1 MDISAPQVIFP
12 DDFQSGDPM
21 LVVIDLGRIL
31 LTNSQGKRIAFLS
44 NSNQTWVLAQFTPCL
59 LAFPDD
65 TKASS
70 KATQPQMEDMSD
82 DEFQTPLATPP
93 GSPPPELEMP
103 SKEQLKSPE
112 LPSMRSPESMQAYS
126 RKLYEK
132 YSLSF
137 KDMQIMVG
145 RCKDNWKHLQESE
158 VGPTHVVEKFNV
170 LLQLE
175 QRLRYTSDPEL
186 PGALLSGT
194 LPDLKVHINL
204 EKMTALRSCLAQ
216 LSSPSPADGEGS
228 FEKSPDPL
236 TLRHDKIFQRDD
248 SLWKLHGS
256 AKNLT
261 QSVMTLE
268 QHTREV
274 LVESRLLLAEFNIN
288 YMQLGVESDGRYIS
302 VLKVFGTNAHFVKR
316 PYDAEVS
323 LTVHGLLLVDTLQTY
338 GSDFD
343 LLVASHKHLSF
354 DVPTGSL
361 RESQPSSP
369 VSSDCRSPLHQGH
382 PPDSSP
388 GVLMETLSPFSSF
401 LKDQEALIK
410 LEYQFVSSDCPSMNL
425 DSSLQVTSMQV
436 NNLDIIF
443 NPETLVELLKFLQ
456 KSFPKEENASCASA
470 TQQSARQ
477 PYSEEEEGT
486 YEVTYD
492 QNKELTVEIHRLNL
506 LLLRTESSGAVLGA
520 EKRGMKIATASITGT
535 KVNVSMGSRLDV
547 HGSLGS
553 MQLVDLTQEGGR
565 SLFVVSIGSVEES
578 SPALGGITFFP
589 DASPS
594 EALNFRLLEKGEG
607 ECSLT
612 LQMASLHY
620 NHSAKFLKELS
631 LSANEVEDNFR
642 TMLKSAATKVSTV
655 LVTKTAEYSGM
666 VSLFETPSRRS
677 RTQSQSWAYPLEEEE
692 DVPLEEHDSTLDT
705 FLVKLNLNISIE
717 SPVVSIPRKPGHPEL
732 LVGHLGSIIIHNFV
746 PGQDAEGERLQVLVK
761 DIRLYSVNMNTLVL
775 KGALRGEASSPTHSG
790 GGAQDEAQF
799 TRHDFFESLNRGK
812 GTRYPD
818 YHHHYLLTNTALT
831 GPFFSVPHPEGH
843 HHPVHPGEDPRPQRR
858 PLHAAQHRGAVQKL
872 RAAESGGP
880 MCQLCTGERFLHT
893 RQRNP
898 PPPLWVE
905 LLRVGGGKM
914 GVGHWFRCGGVTVT
928 VVGVPV

>member
-1 MDISAPQVIFP
+1 MKLDICAPQVIFP

-21 LVVIDLGRIL
+21 LVVVDLGRIL
-31 LTNSQGKRIAFLS
+31 LTNSQGTANEPFFLNLRSNHYCFLS
-44 NSNQTWVLAQFTPCL
+44 FIVFNGYL
-59 LAFPDD
+59 LLYMFFSDD
-65 TKASS
+65 TKVSS
-70 KATQPQMEDMSD
+70 KASQPEREDMSD

-93 GSPPPELEMP
+93 ESPPPELDIP
-103 SKEQLKSPE
+103 QKEQLKSTE
-112 LPSMRSPESMQAYS
+112 LPCLRSPEGAQAYS

-137 KDMQIMVG
+137 KDLQIMVG
-145 RCKDNWKHLQESE
+145 RFKDNWKHLQESE

-175 QRLRYTSDPEL
+175 QRLRYTSDPQL
-186 PGALLSGT
+186 PGAVLSGT

-204 EKMTALRSCLAQ
+204 EKMTALRSCLAR
-216 LSSPSPADGEGS
+216 LSSPSSGEEDKCQDEDS
-228 FEKSPDPL
+228 KMRSPDPL
-236 TLRHDKIFQRDD
+236 TLRHDKIFQRED
-248 SLWKLHGS
+248 SSWKLHGS

-354 DVPTGSL
+354 DIPTGSL

-369 VSSDCRSPLHQGH
+369 VSADGRSPQHQG
-382 PPDSSP
+382 PYPESSF
-388 GVLMETLSPFSSF
+388 GADRLSPFSSF

-425 DSSLQVTSMQV
+425 DSSLQVTTMQV
-436 NNLDIIF
+436 NNLDIIL
-443 NPETLVELLKFLQ
+443 NPETMVELLKFLQ
-456 KSFPKEENASCASA
+456 KSFPKEESTS
-470 TQQSARQ
+470 TSSQQQSTQ
-477 PYSEEEEGT
+477 PNQEEGEET
-486 YEVTYD
+486 YQSTYD

-506 LLLRTESSGAVLGA
+506 LLLRTVSTGTVLGA
-520 EKRGMKIATASITGT
+520 EKKGLKIATASITGT
-535 KVNVSMGSRLDV
+535 KVNVSMGSRLDIN
-547 HGSLGS
+547 GSLGS

-565 SLFVVSIGSVEES
+565 SQFVVSIGSVEDS
-578 SPALGGITFFP
+578 SPALGGLTFLT
-589 DASPS
+589 DTGGSPT
-594 EALNFRLLEKGEG
+594 EALNFRLLEKYQG
-607 ECSLT
+607 ECSLK

-642 TMLKSAATKVSTV
+642 SMLKSAATKVSTV
-655 LVTKTAEYSGM
+655 LATKTAEYSGM

-677 RTQSQSWAYPLEEEE
+677 RTQSQSWNYPFEDEE
-692 DVPLEEHDSTLDT
+692 DLSMEEPEPTLDT
-705 FLVKLNLNISIE
+705 FFVKLTLNVSIE

-732 LVGHLGSIIIHNFV
+732 LVGHLGSIAIQNFV
-746 PGQDAEGERLQVLVK
+746 TGQDSEGEKLQVLVK
-761 DIRLYSVNMNTLVL
+761 DIRLYSLNMSHLVL
-775 KGALRGEASSPTHSG
+775 KRTPRGEVITNISPSRNG
-790 GGAQDEAQF
+790 SISQDEPQF
-799 TRHDFFESLNRGK
+799 TRHDFFESLSRGK
-812 GTRYPD
+812 GESLSFQEKC
-818 YHHHYLLTNTALT
+818 LLSTSVLYCLLSNDLICYN
-831 GPFFSVPHPEGH
+831 FFISLPHIERH
-843 HHPVHPGEDPRPQRR
+843 NHPVHAGE
-858 PLHAAQHRGAVQKL
+858 A
-872 RAAESGGP
+872 S
-880 MCQLCTGERFLHT
+880 C
-893 RQRNP
+893 
-898 PPPLWVE
+898 
-905 LLRVGGGKM
+905 
-914 GVGHWFRCGGVTVT
+914 
-928 VVGVPV
+928 

>member
-1 MDISAPQVIFP
+1 MLSVIELFIYY
-12 DDFQSGDPM
+12 S
-21 LVVIDLGRIL
+21 
-31 LTNSQGKRIAFLS
+31 LT
-44 NSNQTWVLAQFTPCL
+44 
-59 LAFPDD
+59 DD

-70 KATQPQMEDMSD
+70 KAAQPEMEDMSD

-93 GSPPPELEMP
+93 GSPPPELEVI
-103 SKEQLKSPE
+103 SKEELKSPE
-112 LPSMRSPESMQAYS
+112 LPSMRSPESIQAYS
-126 RKLYEK
+126 RKLYER

-137 KDMQIMVG
+137 MDMQIMVG

-204 EKMTALRSCLAQ
+204 EKMTALRSCLAR
-216 LSSPSPADGEGS
+216 LSSPSVSDGDRS
-228 FEKSPDPL
+228 SEKSPDPL
-236 TLRHDKIFQRDD
+236 TLRHDKIFQRED
-248 SLWKLHGS
+248 SLWNLHGS
-256 AKNLT
+256 ARNLT

-369 VSSDCRSPLHQGH
+369 VSADCRSPQHQGH
-382 PPDSSP
+382 HSEASSA
-388 GVLMETLSPFSSF
+388 VHMDTLSPLSSF

-456 KSFPKEENASCASA
+456 KSFPKEENTVCASA
-470 TQQSARQ
+470 AQGNARQ
-477 PYSEEEEGT
+477 LCSEEEEGT

-506 LLLRTESSGAVLGA
+506 LLLRTVSSGAVLGA
-520 EKRGMKIATASITGT
+520 EKRGLKIATASITDT
-535 KVNVSMGSRLDV
+535 KVNVSLGSRMDI

-578 SPALGGITFFP
+578 SSALGGISFFA
-589 DASPS
+589 DTSASPS
-594 EALNFRLLEKGEG
+594 EALNFRLLQKAEG

-666 VSLFETPSRRS
+666 VSLFETPSRRA
-677 RTQSQSWAYPLEEEE
+677 RTQSQSWVYPLEEEE
-692 DVPLEEHDSTLDT
+692 DLPVEAQDSRLDT
-705 FLVKLNLNISIE
+705 FLVKLTLNISIE

-732 LVGHLGSIIIHNFV
+732 LVGHLGSIIIQNFV
-746 PGQDAEGERLQVLVK
+746 PGQDAKGERLQVLVK
-761 DIRLYSVNMNTLVL
+761 DIRLYSVNMSTLVL
-775 KGALRGEASSPTHSG
+775 KGALRGETAGSTSPAHHGNS
-790 GGAQDEAQF
+790 QDEPQF

-812 GTRYPD
+812 GTDFTDLFVETFCSLIDKFTR
-818 YHHHYLLTNTALT
+818 LA
-831 GPFFSVPHPEGH
+831 FFISLPYIEGH
-843 HHPVHPGEDPRPQRR
+843 HHSVHPGENPRGQQWPVY
-858 PLHAAQHRGAVQKL
+858 AAHHRGAVQEH
-872 RAAESGGP
+872 RAAESGGQI
-880 MCQLCTGERFLHT
+880 CQLCA
-893 RQRNP
+893 
-898 PPPLWVE
+898 
-905 LLRVGGGKM
+905 GK
-914 GVGHWFRCGGVTVT
+914 HLITSTTSEGGVFSYRNTDRGLNYALILLACVDSSLK
-928 VVGVPV
+928 

>member
-1 MDISAPQVIFP
+1 MSLIF
-12 DDFQSGDPM
+12 FE
-21 LVVIDLGRIL
+21 
-31 LTNSQGKRIAFLS
+31 
-44 NSNQTWVLAQFTPCL
+44 
-59 LAFPDD
+59 DD

-70 KATQPQMEDMSD
+70 KATQPEREDMSD
-82 DEFQTPLATPP
+82 DEYQTPLATPP
-93 GSPPPELEMP
+93 ESPPPELDIP
-103 SKEQLKSPE
+103 LKEQLKSPE
-112 LPSMRSPESMQAYS
+112 LPSLRSPESTQAYS

-137 KDMQIMVG
+137 KDLQIMVG

-175 QRLRYTSDPEL
+175 QRLRYTSDPQL
-186 PGALLSGT
+186 PGAVLSGT

-204 EKMTALRSCLAQ
+204 EKMTALRSCLAR
-216 LSSPSPADGEGS
+216 LSSPSVSEGDES
-228 FEKSPDPL
+228 QERGPSIRSPDPL
-236 TLRHDKIFQRDD
+236 TLRHDKIFQRED
-248 SLWKLHGS
+248 SSWKLQGS

-354 DVPTGSL
+354 DIPTGSL

-369 VSSDCRSPLHQGH
+369 VSSDGRPPQHQGQH
-382 PPDSSP
+382 TELSS
-388 GVLMETLSPFSSF
+388 GMSLSPFSSF
-401 LKDQEALIK
+401 LKDQDALIK

-436 NNLDIIF
+436 NNLDIIL
-443 NPETLVELLKFLQ
+443 NPETMVELLKFLQ
-456 KSFPKEENASCASA
+456 KSFPKEESTWTPSA
-470 TQQSARQ
+470 QQHTTQ
-477 PYSEEEEGT
+477 PCSEEGEGT
-486 YEVTYD
+486 YQATYD

-506 LLLRTESSGAVLGA
+506 LLLRTVSTGTVLGA
-520 EKRGMKIATASITGT
+520 EKRGLKIATASITGT
-535 KVNVSMGSRLDV
+535 KVNVSMGSRLDIN
-547 HGSLGS
+547 GSLGS
-553 MQLVDLTQEGGR
+553 MQLVDLTQEAGR
-565 SLFVVSIGSVEES
+565 SQFVVSIGSVEDS
-578 SPALGGITFFP
+578 SSTLSGLTFLSDAGG
-589 DASPS
+589 SPS
-594 EALNFRLLEKGEG
+594 EALNFHLMEKSHG
-607 ECSLT
+607 ECSLR

-642 TMLKSAATKVSTV
+642 SMLKSAATKVSTV
-655 LVTKTAEYSGM
+655 LATKTAEYSGM

-677 RTQSQSWAYPLEEEE
+677 RTQSQSWGYPFEDEE
-692 DVPLEEHDSTLDT
+692 DLPMEEPESALDT
-705 FLVKLNLNISIE
+705 FMVKLTLNISIE

-732 LVGHLGSIIIHNFV
+732 LVGHLGSITIQNFV
-746 PGQDAEGERLQVLVK
+746 TGQDSEGEKLQVLVK
-761 DIRLYSVNMNTLVL
+761 DIRLYSLNMSHLVL
-775 KGALRGEASSPTHSG
+775 KRTPRGDNAGSMSPSHNGSIN
-790 GGAQDEAQF
+790 QDEPQF

-812 GTRYPD
+812 GVKYKRIIRMLDTR
-818 YHHHYLLTNTALT
+818 
-831 GPFFSVPHPEGH
+831 
-843 HHPVHPGEDPRPQRR
+843 
-858 PLHAAQHRGAVQKL
+858 
-872 RAAESGGP
+872 
-880 MCQLCTGERFLHT
+880 
-893 RQRNP
+893 
-898 PPPLWVE
+898 
-905 LLRVGGGKM
+905 
-914 GVGHWFRCGGVTVT
+914 
-928 VVGVPV
+928 

>member
-1 MDISAPQVIFP
+1 MSFIF
-12 DDFQSGDPM
+12 FE
-21 LVVIDLGRIL
+21 
-31 LTNSQGKRIAFLS
+31 
-44 NSNQTWVLAQFTPCL
+44 
-59 LAFPDD
+59 DD

-70 KATQPQMEDMSD
+70 KATQPEREDMSD
-82 DEFQTPLATPP
+82 DEYQTPLATPP
-93 GSPPPELEMP
+93 ESPPPELDIP
-103 SKEQLKSPE
+103 LKEQLKSPE
-112 LPSMRSPESMQAYS
+112 LPSLRSPESTQAYS

-137 KDMQIMVG
+137 KDLQIMVG

-175 QRLRYTSDPEL
+175 QRLRYTSDPQL
-186 PGALLSGT
+186 PGAVLSGT

-204 EKMTALRSCLAQ
+204 EKMTALRSCLAR
-216 LSSPSPADGEGS
+216 LSSPSVSEGDES
-228 FEKSPDPL
+228 QERGPSIRSPDPL
-236 TLRHDKIFQRDD
+236 TLRHDKIFQRED
-248 SLWKLHGS
+248 SSWKLQGS

-354 DVPTGSL
+354 DIPTGSL

-369 VSSDCRSPLHQGH
+369 VSSDGRPPQHQGQH
-382 PPDSSP
+382 TELSSGMP
-388 GVLMETLSPFSSF
+388 LSPFSSF
-401 LKDQEALIK
+401 LKDQDALIK

-436 NNLDIIF
+436 NNLDIIL
-443 NPETLVELLKFLQ
+443 NPETMVELLKFLQ
-456 KSFPKEENASCASA
+456 KSFPKEESTWTPSA
-470 TQQSARQ
+470 QQHTTQ
-477 PYSEEEEGT
+477 PCSEEGEGT
-486 YEVTYD
+486 YQATYD

-506 LLLRTESSGAVLGA
+506 LLLRTVSTGTVLGA
-520 EKRGMKIATASITGT
+520 EKRGLKIATASITGT
-535 KVNVSMGSRLDV
+535 KVNVSMGSRLDIN
-547 HGSLGS
+547 GSLGS
-553 MQLVDLTQEGGR
+553 MQLVDLTQEAGR
-565 SLFVVSIGSVEES
+565 SQFVVSIGSVEDS
-578 SPALGGITFFP
+578 SSTLSGLTFLSDAGG
-589 DASPS
+589 SPL
-594 EALNFRLLEKGEG
+594 EALNFHLMEKSHG
-607 ECSLT
+607 ECSLR

-642 TMLKSAATKVSTV
+642 SMLKSAATKVSTV
-655 LVTKTAEYSGM
+655 LATKTAEYSGM

-677 RTQSQSWAYPLEEEE
+677 RTQSQSWGYPFEDEE
-692 DVPLEEHDSTLDT
+692 DLPMEEPESALDT
-705 FLVKLNLNISIE
+705 FMVKLTLNISIE

-732 LVGHLGSIIIHNFV
+732 LVGHLGSITIQNFV
-746 PGQDAEGERLQVLVK
+746 TGQDSEGEKLQVLVK
-761 DIRLYSVNMNTLVL
+761 DIRLYSLNRSHLVL
-775 KGALRGEASSPTHSG
+775 KRTPRGDNAGSMSPSHNGSIN
-790 GGAQDEAQF
+790 QDEPQF

-812 GTRYPD
+812 GVKY
-818 YHHHYLLTNTALT
+818 
-831 GPFFSVPHPEGH
+831 
-843 HHPVHPGEDPRPQRR
+843 
-858 PLHAAQHRGAVQKL
+858 K
-872 RAAESGGP
+872 
-880 MCQLCTGERFLHT
+880 
-893 RQRNP
+893 
-898 PPPLWVE
+898 
-905 LLRVGGGKM
+905 RV
-914 GVGHWFRCGGVTVT
+914 FRMLDTW
-928 VVGVPV
+928 

>member
-1 MDISAPQVIFP
+1 
-12 DDFQSGDPM
+12 
-21 LVVIDLGRIL
+21 
-31 LTNSQGKRIAFLS
+31 
-44 NSNQTWVLAQFTPCL
+44 
-59 LAFPDD
+59 
-65 TKASS
+65 
-70 KATQPQMEDMSD
+70 MEDLSE

-93 GSPPPELEMP
+93 GSPPPELEVP

-112 LPSMRSPESMQAYS
+112 FPSMRSPESSQAYS

-137 KDMQIMVG
+137 MDMQIMVG

-204 EKMTALRSCLAQ
+204 EKMTALRSCLTR
-216 LSSPSPADGEGS
+216 LSSPSVSEAERS

-236 TLRHDKIFQRDD
+236 TLRHDKIFQRED

-274 LVESRLLLAEFNIN
+274 LVESRLLSAEFNIN

-369 VSSDCRSPLHQGH
+369 VSSDCRSPQQQGH
-382 PPDSSP
+382 HPESSS
-388 GVLMETLSPFSSF
+388 GVHLDTLSPFSSF

-456 KSFPKEENASCASA
+456 KSFPKEESTSFASA
-470 TQQSARQ
+470 AQQNARHL
-477 PYSEEEEGT
+477 YSEEEEGT
-486 YEVTYD
+486 YEATYD

-506 LLLRTESSGAVLGA
+506 LLLRTVSSGTVLGS
-520 EKRGMKIATASITGT
+520 EKRGLKIATASITGT
-535 KVNVSMGSRLDV
+535 KVNVSMGSRLDI

-565 SLFVVSIGSVEES
+565 SLFVVSIGNVEES
-578 SPALGGITFFP
+578 SSVLGGVTFLAG
-589 DASPS
+589 ASPS
-594 EALNFRLLEKGEG
+594 EALNFRFVEKAEG

-666 VSLFETPSRRS
+666 LSLFETPSRRA
-677 RTQSQSWAYPLEEEE
+677 RTQSQSWAYPLEEDEDLPVEE
-692 DVPLEEHDSTLDT
+692 PDSTLDT
-705 FLVKLNLNISIE
+705 FLVKLTLNVSIE
-717 SPVVSIPRKPGHPEL
+717 SPVVSIPCKPGHPEL
-732 LVGHLGSIIIHNFV
+732 LVGHLGSIVIQNFV
-746 PGQDAEGERLQVLVK
+746 PGQNAEGEKLQVLVK
-761 DIRLYSVNMNTLVL
+761 DIRLYSVNMSNLDL
-775 KGALRGEASSPTHSG
+775 KGAFRGEAAGNSPTHNG
-790 GGAQDEAQF
+790 GNPQDEPQF

-812 GTRYPD
+812 GTV
-818 YHHHYLLTNTALT
+818 L
-831 GPFFSVPHPEGH
+831 FFDCRCLRLETQMFAFFHSIPYTEGH
-843 HHPVHPGEDPRPQRR
+843 HNSVHPGESP
-858 PLHAAQHRGAVQKL
+858 
-872 RAAESGGP
+872 
-880 MCQLCTGERFLHT
+880 
-893 RQRNP
+893 
-898 PPPLWVE
+898 
-905 LLRVGGGKM
+905 
-914 GVGHWFRCGGVTVT
+914 
-928 VVGVPV
+928 

>member
-1 MDISAPQVIFP
+1 
-12 DDFQSGDPM
+12 
-21 LVVIDLGRIL
+21 
-31 LTNSQGKRIAFLS
+31 
-44 NSNQTWVLAQFTPCL
+44 
-59 LAFPDD
+59 
-65 TKASS
+65 
-70 KATQPQMEDMSD
+70 MEDMSD

-93 GSPPPELEMP
+93 GSPPPERETP
-103 SKEQLKSPE
+103 PKEQLRSPE
-112 LPSMRSPESMQAYS
+112 LPSMRSPESLQAYI

-137 KDMQIMVG
+137 MDMQIMVG
-145 RCKDNWKHLQESE
+145 RCRDNWKHLQESE

-204 EKMTALRSCLAQ
+204 EKMTALRSCLSR
-216 LSSPSPADGEGS
+216 LSSPSIGEG
-228 FEKSPDPL
+228 EGGYERSPDPL

-256 AKNLT
+256 ARNLT

-369 VSSDCRSPLHQGH
+369 VSSDGRSPQLQGH
-382 PPDSSP
+382 HPEPSP
-388 GVLMETLSPFSSF
+388 GVHMDTPSPFSSF
-401 LKDQEALIK
+401 LRDQEALIK

-436 NNLDIIF
+436 NNLDIIL
-443 NPETLVELLKFLQ
+443 NPETVVELLKFLQ
-456 KSFPKEENASCASA
+456 KSFPKEENASGASA
-470 TQQSARQ
+470 VQLNGRQ
-477 PYSEEEEGT
+477 PNSEEEEGT
-486 YEVTYD
+486 YEATYD

-506 LLLRTESSGAVLGA
+506 LLLRTESSGSILGA
-520 EKRGMKIATASITGT
+520 EKRGLKIATASITGT

-553 MQLVDLTQEGGR
+553 MQLVDLSQEGGR

-578 SPALGGITFFP
+578 SPASGGITFFS
-589 DASPS
+589 DSGSSPS
-594 EALNFRLLEKGEG
+594 EALNFRLLERAEG

-642 TMLKSAATKVSTV
+642 TMLKSAATRVSTV
-655 LVTKTAEYSGM
+655 LASKTAEYSGM
-666 VSLFETPSRRS
+666 VSLFETPSRRT
-677 RTQSQSWAYPLEEEE
+677 RTQSQSWVYLEEEE
-692 DVPLEEHDSTLDT
+692 DPPTEEPDSTLDT
-705 FLVKLNLNISIE
+705 FMVKLTLNISIE

-732 LVGHLGSIIIHNFV
+732 LVGHLGSIIIHNFA

-761 DIRLYSVNMNTLVL
+761 DIRLYSVNMSNLEL
-775 KGALRGEASSPTHSG
+775 KGALRGEAAARASPTHSG
-790 GGAQDEAQF
+790 SSTQEEPQF

-812 GTRYPD
+812 GTKS
-818 YHHHYLLTNTALT
+818 AL
-831 GPFFSVPHPEGH
+831 V
-843 HHPVHPGEDPRPQRR
+843 
-858 PLHAAQHRGAVQKL
+858 L
-872 RAAESGGP
+872 R
-880 MCQLCTGERFLHT
+880 L
-893 RQRNP
+893 
-898 PPPLWVE
+898 
-905 LLRVGGGKM
+905 
-914 GVGHWFRCGGVTVT
+914 
-928 VVGVPV
+928 